1 MIQPTLKTLYTIVL
15 TGGIASG
22 KSAAANYFAKLGA
35 PIIDTDIL
43 AREVVEKGT
52 PGLNTIANQF
62 GEHLLNNDG
71 TLNRRQLRELVFNNP
86 ELREQLE
93 SILHPLI
100 EAAVIQQL
108 DQLKDKNP
116 PYVIIAVP
124 LYAETAGFRWANRV
138 LVIDVSVETQLQ
150 RLQQRDQISNEL
162 AQRMLDAQASRE
174 QRLAVAHDVI
184 ANEGTL
190 AQLEQH
196 CLQLHQKYLSF
207 SDYLRSLQ

>member
-1 MIQPTLKTLYTIVL
+1 MIQPPPKAPYTIVL

-22 KSAAANYFAKLGA
+22 KSAATGYFAKLGA

-43 AREVVEKGT
+43 AREVVAKGT
-52 PGLNTIANQF
+52 PGLSSIAKQF
-62 GEHLLNNDG
+62 GEHLLNDDG
-71 TLNRRQLRELVFNNP
+71 TLNRRQLRQLVFNNL

-100 EAAVIQQL
+100 ETGAIQQL
-108 DQLKDKNP
+108 DELKDKKP

-124 LYAETAGFRWANRV
+124 LYVETTGFRWANRV

-150 RLQQRDQISNEL
+150 RLQQRDQIDAEL
-162 AQRMLDAQASRE
+162 AQRMLGAQASRE

-190 AQLEQH
+190 EQLEQH

-207 SDYLRSLQ
+207 SDYLSSLQ